1 MTNVFLKIF
10 ITVKDILNGSLFEE
24 CYLASDS
31 LLNPYLK
38 GAQNMNSNTIQSPK
52 KGNWTKLVNWLI
64 YAWKFV

>member
-1 MTNVFLKIF
+1 M
-10 ITVKDILNGSLFEE
+10 GPCFEE

>member
-1 MTNVFLKIF
+1 MGPCLKNA
-10 ITVKDILNGSLFEE
+10 L
-24 CYLASDS
+24 CLASTDS

-52 KGNWTKLVNWLI
+52 KGIGPKLASWLI